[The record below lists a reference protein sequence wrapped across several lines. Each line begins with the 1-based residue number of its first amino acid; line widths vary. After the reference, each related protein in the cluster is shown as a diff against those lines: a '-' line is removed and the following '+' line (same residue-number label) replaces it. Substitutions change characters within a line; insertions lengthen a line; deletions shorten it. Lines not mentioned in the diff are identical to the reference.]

1 MGITSDLSIPS
12 YSGASD
18 DTLLD
23 ALRGGDEHAFS
34 ELVHRYHA
42 TLVRVAMAYVGS
54 RDRAEDVAQEA
65 WLGMLRGIGQFAG
78 RSSLRTWLF
87 RILINCAHADCRRRG
102 RAIVFAD
109 LRDDTDEGDAI
120 IEPDRFHPA
129 GHRWADHWSIP
140 PQEWPEACM
149 LSAEIGDR
157 LIEAM
162 RHLPE
167 RQRVILTLRDVE
179 GWPQHEI
186 CEMLGISEANARVLL
201 HRVRTQVRRE
211 LERYLARSEEEFRP

>member
-1 MGITSDLSIPS
+1 YRIVIAGSLMLRSSVDRVAPAARARQLRTRWSATMGITSDLSIPS

-129 GHRWADHWSIP
+129 GHRW
-140 PQEWPEACM
+140 
-149 LSAEIGDR
+149 GGTDR
-157 LIEAM
+157 
-162 RHLPE
+162 
-167 RQRVILTLRDVE
+167 
-179 GWPQHEI
+179 
-186 CEMLGISEANARVLL
+186 
-201 HRVRTQVRRE
+201 
-211 LERYLARSEEEFRP
+211 